1 MRSHF
6 FPEDRLNDP
15 LLAACR
21 LGMVII
27 AAFFLATTISAWH
40 DVLKNRARTWRNWL
54 IASLLTDATVVV
66 CFLAYRTLVT
76 A

>member
-1 MRSHF
+1 
-6 FPEDRLNDP
+6 
-15 LLAACR
+15 
-21 LGMVII
+21 MVII

-40 DVLKNRARTWRNWL
+40 DGVLKNRARTWRNWL
-54 IASLLTDATVVV
+54 IASLLTDATVAV